1 MPITM
6 IWAMDKR
13 RLIGKDNGMPWRL
26 PSDMAYFKT
35 MTQGKTV
42 VMGRKTYE
50 SLGKALPNRRNI
62 VLTRNPEWTA
72 PDAEVMHQIES
83 VLPLAADE
91 EIMVMGGAQIYRE
104 FLPLADKL
112 LVTRID
118 AEFEGDEYFPLYE
131 ESAWELAGE
140 AEGPVDEKNRYPHRF
155 QTYVRKEA

>member
-1 MPITM
+1 MPVTM

-26 PSDMAYFKT
+26 PSDMGYFKA

-62 VLTRNPEWTA
+62 VLTRNPDWTV
-72 PDAEVMHQIES
+72 PDAEVMHNIES
-83 VLPLAADE
+83 VLPLAAKE
-91 EIMVMGGAQIYRE
+91 EMMVMGGAQIYRE
-104 FLPLADKL
+104 FLPYADKL

-118 AEFEGDEYFPLYE
+118 AEFEGDEYFPPYD
-131 ESAWELAGE
+131 ESLWELAGE
-140 AEGPVDEKNRYPHRF
+140 TEGPVDEKNRYPHRF

>member
-26 PSDMAYFKT
+26 PSDMAYFKA

-62 VLTRNPEWTA
+62 VLTRNPEWIA
-72 PDAEVMHQIES
+72 PDAEVMHHIES

-118 AEFEGDEYFPLYE
+118 AEFEGDEYFPPYDE
-131 ESAWELAGE
+131 AAWELAEE